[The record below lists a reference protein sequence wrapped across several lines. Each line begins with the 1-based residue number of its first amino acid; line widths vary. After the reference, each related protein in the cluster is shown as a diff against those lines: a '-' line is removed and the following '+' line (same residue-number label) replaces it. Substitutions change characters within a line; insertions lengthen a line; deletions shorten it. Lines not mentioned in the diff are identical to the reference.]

1 MNNVVVPID
10 HNEIA
15 QVLFEYSEDIPN
27 DFYVNIMDLMKIYY
41 ETGNNLNQIH
51 TYLDENKNR
60 INKDLFKKIKKLL
73 KPKFSIKNY
82 CSQNCNC
89 VIICPSCSCSDNNLN
104 ECYNCITSI
113 SFTCLFILVIIG
125 MVVAVIL
132 SQTK

>member
-82 CSQNCNC
+82 CSHT
-89 VIICPSCSCSDNNLN
+89 VR
-104 ECYNCITSI
+104 
-113 SFTCLFILVIIG
+113 
-125 MVVAVIL
+125 
-132 SQTK
+132 K